1 MKSSCDTSIGAIAV
15 LLAAMLLPNLWA
27 HSALPT
33 GGVEIM
39 PFSWDTSSDS
49 EQKLDAILHESDA
62 IAAAMIASD
71 LAWLPTEIGNT
82 VGMAPFTENR
92 KTCFNKAVAIAKV
105 VLSEGTHVTP
115 TLDVLAMPSR
125 CLLILDDTV
134 YVNPSYGE
142 QELIELLSEYRE
154 DSNPEVRL
162 FVFRQIGRLGIV
174 DSEFRASAIDFMEG
188 QDEIE
193 QNFLVAAGR
202 EPDYM
207 EGNRS
212 VIENFLGT
220 LKGTIRLKFSAAII
234 SDVQYQA
241 VLMRSRED
249 LLELVGDGDTIAWM
263 VLRKSPFTQEEE
275 TALLEIAT
283 KNATS
288 GLKLEILQA
297 LTYGIRKDQS
307 LEVELARIDRLLA
320 WYRANSIQTDPNV
333 SFRRAFV
340 GMLYG
345 LGQRGRDGVASREYR
360 RKASTQERRLREGKS
375 LSPDFDLYNP
385 EIHLERRHGDEL
397 VTLLEQFLNDSDDE
411 VRKDA
416 ERALIELRSIY
427 KR

>member
-1 MKSSCDTSIGAIAV
+1 MNRRFMENSEMKSSCDSSIWAIAV

-105 VLSEGTHVTP
+105 VLSERTHATP

-188 QDEIE
+188 QDDIE

-212 VIENFLGT
+212 IVEN
-220 LKGTIRLKFSAAII
+220 
-234 SDVQYQA
+234 
-241 VLMRSRED
+241 
-249 LLELVGDGDTIAWM
+249 LL
-263 VLRKSPFTQEEE
+263 
-275 TALLEIAT
+275 
-283 KNATS
+283 
-288 GLKLEILQA
+288 
-297 LTYGIRKDQS
+297 
-307 LEVELARIDRLLA
+307 
-320 WYRANSIQTDPNV
+320 
-333 SFRRAFV
+333 
-340 GMLYG
+340 GML
-345 LGQRGRDGVASREYR
+345 
-360 RKASTQERRLREGKS
+360 
-375 LSPDFDLYNP
+375 
-385 EIHLERRHGDEL
+385 
-397 VTLLEQFLNDSDDE
+397 
-411 VRKDA
+411 
-416 ERALIELRSIY
+416 
-427 KR
+427 